1 VRHEYRLTDKGVGLY
16 PVIVTLL
23 EWGNEFL
30 EWPDGEPP
38 VHLVDRTTGER
49 IDPVLV
55 DARTGEPLD
64 PRRTKAVYVRD
75 PQAGRA
81 AAPSR

>member
-1 VRHEYRLTDKGVGLY
+1 VGLY

-30 EWPDGEPP
+30 DWPEGEPP
-38 VHLVDRTTGER
+38 VHLVDRDTGER
-49 IDPVLV
+49 IEPVLV
-55 DARTGEPLD
+55 DRRTGEPLD

-81 AAPSR
+81 AVPTR